1 MSQNELTSAI
11 SACVKWCLRR
21 ERPTLCSP
29 ITNRRRMAKRV
40 VIIRDSDALRRPKAL
55 KSVIGFMDYYQPEE
69 VIHIGDVVD

>member
-1 MSQNELTSAI
+1 
-11 SACVKWCLRR
+11 
-21 ERPTLCSP
+21 
-29 ITNRRRMAKRV
+29 MAKRV